1 MKIIN
6 GHKLYT
12 IEETFAKSMKSP
24 AFKKAYEDEVA
35 RLKLVRQIK
44 DLRLAQNMSQK
55 KMASKANM
63 SQSIIARIE
72 SGRHSFSVL
81 TLYRI
86 AKVFGKEVKLA

>member
-24 AFKKAYEDEVA
+24 GFKKAYEDEVA

>member
-6 GHKLYT
+6 GLKFFT
-12 IEETFAKSMKSP
+12 TEETFAKSMKSP
-24 AFKKAYEDEVA
+24 DFRKEYEDEVA

-44 DLRLAQNMSQK
+44 DLRLAQHMSQK

>member
-1 MKIIN
+1 MKTIK

-12 IEETFAKSMKSP
+12 YEEVFGKYMKSP